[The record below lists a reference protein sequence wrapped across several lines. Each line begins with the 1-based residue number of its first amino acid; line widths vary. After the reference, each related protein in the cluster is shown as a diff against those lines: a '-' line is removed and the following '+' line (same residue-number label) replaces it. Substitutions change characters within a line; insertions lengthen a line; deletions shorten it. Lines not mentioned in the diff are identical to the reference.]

1 MKESTESTESME
13 LTIDV
18 LTGSGMPKD
27 ALKFLWLYIPIIWF
41 AGTITLIQFT
51 SFWKDF
57 FGIPILFYLLLP
69 FVIFGDIYIF
79 LGCSLFFTKLLLIFI
94 NLIHKPKE
102 GIFHIREDRR
112 VYLFWCIRKLLKKF
126 VIWFARN
133 TPLPYVD
140 IIAFRCLGVKVNFSN
155 SILDSWLDLEF
166 IEAGKKV
173 FIGQGSTVCSGI
185 VVGNY
190 LIIKR
195 IIFEDLAIVGGQS
208 VVSPG
213 TIIRKNTIL
222 GAASI
227 TSFNQ
232 ELEKDWVY
240 MGIPARKFKLNKYAE
255 SNREIII
262 KKDVELKETSIVKY
276 EKIENKEGEK

>member
-69 FVIFGDIYIF
+69 FVIFGDLYIF
-79 LGCSLFFTKLLLIFI
+79 LGCSLFFTKLLLIFL

-140 IIAFRCLGVKVNFSN
+140 TIAC
-155 SILDSWLDLEF
+155 
-166 IEAGKKV
+166 
-173 FIGQGSTVCSGI
+173 
-185 VVGNY
+185 
-190 LIIKR
+190 
-195 IIFEDLAIVGGQS
+195 
-208 VVSPG
+208 
-213 TIIRKNTIL
+213 
-222 GAASI
+222 
-227 TSFNQ
+227 
-232 ELEKDWVY
+232 
-240 MGIPARKFKLNKYAE
+240 
-255 SNREIII
+255 
-262 KKDVELKETSIVKY
+262 
-276 EKIENKEGEK
+276 